1 MRIRNRRGVT
11 LLEVLTAAIVGTL
24 MSLPVITLLATST
37 HESMV
42 SEDYMFAE
50 ALAQRYLAE
59 ALSIPWGD
67 LQEQLP
73 LDVPISGIP
82 EEDKAIAMR
91 FPAYAKN
98 ISGDFAFKGK
108 LTANE
113 LKDDIVKF
121 EVSLTWPVKPG
132 SSTNRKYAV
141 IRFRCRHDIA
151 VSTNFPLPV
160 STPGKEKV
168 GW

>member
-1 MRIRNRRGVT
+1 MRRRRNQGVT

-59 ALSIPWGD
+59 ALSIPWNS
-67 LQEQLP
+67 LEEQLP
-73 LDVPISGIP
+73 LEIPIVGAP
-82 EEDKAIAMR
+82 EEDKGLTML
-91 FPAYAKN
+91 FPEYQKN
-98 ISGDFAFKGK
+98 IEGDFAFKGK
-108 LTANE
+108 LTANALRE
-113 LKDDIVKF
+113 GLVKI
-121 EVSLTWPVKPG
+121 EVSLAWPVKPG
-132 SSTNRKYAV
+132 SSTMRKYAL
-141 IRFRCRHDIA
+141 IRLKSRHDIA
-151 VSTNFPLPV
+151 VSTNYPLPV
-160 STPGKEKV
+160 MSTGKKA